1 MLFDIDFEQDKLY
14 MQSPPND
21 GGLQLVGDLGVN
33 FEGTGDMDITA
44 DNSTA
49 LAVTN
54 NNNVSTLF
62 TINDD
67 RRLMLVVFFTN
78 S

>member
-1 MLFDIDFEQDKLY
+1 
-14 MQSPPND
+14 MQNPPND
-21 GGLQLVGDLGVN
+21 GGLQVVGDLGVN

-54 NNNVSTLF
+54 NNSVSTFLLL
-62 TINDD
+62 ICQ
-67 RRLMLVVFFTN
+67 LVGC
-78 S
+78 

>member
-14 MQSPPND
+14 MQNLMTEVCSLLEN
-21 GGLQLVGDLGVN
+21 LGN

-54 NNNVSTLF
+54 NNVLLFTNLTTGKTVNVSSFLHK
-62 TINDD
+62 
-67 RRLMLVVFFTN
+67 
-78 S
+78 

>member
-1 MLFDIDFEQDKLY
+1 
-14 MQSPPND
+14 MQKPPND
-21 GGLQLVGDLGVN
+21 RFCNLLENLGVN

-54 NNNVSTLF
+54 NNSVSTFVLLNLS
-62 TINDD
+62 TGRLLA
-67 RRLMLVVFFTN
+67 RR
-78 S
+78 

>member
-49 LAVTN
+49 LAVQIT
-54 NNNVSTLF
+54 TTFPLYLF
-62 TINDD
+62 D
-67 RRLMLVVFFTN
+67 R
-78 S
+78 

>member
-1 MLFDIDFEQDKLY
+1 MTEVCSLL
-14 MQSPPND
+14 N
-21 GGLQLVGDLGVN
+21 LGVN

-49 LAVTN
+49 LTN

-62 TINDD
+62 TIN
-67 RRLMLVVFFTN
+67 LTTGKAVNVGKFLHK
-78 S
+78 